1 LEAAIPAHEETEPL
15 LHEVKDGVLW
25 LTLNRPHAR
34 NAMNHALRGQLMNR
48 LAVDAADPDVR
59 AVVIQ
64 GSENSFCA
72 GGDIKEMGGEP
83 AVVARKLREGRA
95 IVESISS
102 LPKPVIAGVR
112 GFASG
117 AGFSIALACDL
128 IVADETAVF
137 QSVFAHRGLIP
148 DLGGTYWLAR
158 QVGLYRA
165 KEIIFT
171 GREVKAQE
179 AADLGFVT
187 GLWPR
192 DEFPAEL
199 QALASRMAEGPTI
212 AYGLAKRL
220 LNRTF
225 ETDMSTA
232 LELEALGQSVTSGSQ
247 DHRDSIE
254 AFLNKRPVTFH
265 GR

>member
-1 LEAAIPAHEETEPL
+1 M
-15 LHEVKDGVLW
+15 LHEVVDGVLW
-25 LTLNRPHAR
+25 LTLNRPRAR
-34 NAMNHALRGQLMNR
+34 NAMNHALRGQLLQR
-48 LAVDAADPDVR
+48 LAVDAVDPDVR

-64 GSENSFCA
+64 GDATSFCA

-83 AVVARKLREGRA
+83 AIVARKLREGRA
-95 IVESISS
+95 IVESIAQ

-112 GFASG
+112 GYASG

-128 IVADETAVF
+128 IVADDTAVF
-137 QSVFAHRGLIP
+137 QSVFVHRGLIP

-158 QVGLYRA
+158 QVGIYRA
-165 KEIIFT
+165 KEIVLS
-171 GREVKAQE
+171 GREVGAQE
-179 AADLGFVT
+179 ASDLGLVSR
-187 GLWPR
+187 LWTPA
-192 DEFPAEL
+192 EFPAALSEL
-199 QALASRMAEGPTI
+199 ATGLASGPTI

-232 LELEALGQSVTSGSQ
+232 LELEGLGQSVTANSQ
-247 DHRDSIE
+247 DHRDSIA
-254 AFLNKRPVTFH
+254 AFINKQPAKFH